1 MYKNT
6 LKVMSSS
13 LISLVL
19 FLGLVPHIHASALVT
34 EFNVPSSN
42 SGTSGITYY
51 GPDGDLWFTERQTNK
66 IGKMTPAG
74 VFTEY
79 NIPTTGADP
88 LSITSGPDG
97 NLWFTENG
105 ANKIGKITPTGTI
118 TEYAI
123 PSANSLLASITAGPD
138 GNLWFV
144 ETNNDKIGKITPT
157 GTITEYAI
165 PVSLYAASPIGIA
178 SGADGK
184 IWFTQ
189 VNANKIGSVTTSGVF
204 AEYDIPTASSF
215 PWDIAAGGDGNYWFL
230 EGSGSTNGKVA
241 RITPAG
247 VITEFP
253 LLHPAS
259 NPWRIAAGPG
269 GSLWFSESSAL
280 GLIGQ
285 INPNGTITEYNVPST
300 NAGAYDL
307 VEDGDHNMW
316 FAESATD
323 KIAKIS
329 GFSYPTAPAIIN
341 HSSTVST
348 GSSVIVDVLTG
359 VAGNPDANTLQI
371 VSGPLHGT
379 AVDPPN
385 TITYT
390 PNKGYIG
397 PDSLT
402 YRVCSTD
409 NPLLCTQAVLSFN
422 VVVGIPNTGLGG
434 SATNQYQNIY
444 DIFAVFSLALFMKL
458 VLVKNSKIRRA
469 P

>member
-74 VFTEY
+74 VFAEY

-165 PVSLYAASPIGIA
+165 PVSLYAASPLGIA

-341 HSSTVST
+341 HSSTVSA

>member
-1 MYKNT
+1 MYKKALMIVYST
-6 LKVMSSS
+6 
-13 LISLVL
+13 LISIMV
-19 FLGLVPHIHASALVT
+19 FMTVAPSAYAAAQVT
-34 EFNVPSSN
+34 EYNVPSPN
-42 SGTSGITYY
+42 SETSGITY
-51 GPDGDLWFTERQTNK
+51 GSDGNIWFTERQTNK

-79 NIPTTGADP
+79 NVPTAGADP
-88 LSITSGPDG
+88 LSITAGPDG

-105 ANKIGKITPTGTI
+105 ANNIAKITPTGTI
-118 TEYAI
+118 TEYSI
-123 PSANSLLASITAGPD
+123 PSTNSFGLASITAGPD
-138 GNLWFV
+138 GNLWFT
-144 ETNNDKIGKITPT
+144 EGNNDKIAKITPS

-165 PVSLYAASPIGIA
+165 PVTLYGASPSGIA
-178 SGADGK
+178 SGTDGK

-189 VNANKIGSVTTSGVF
+189 LNANKIGSVTTSGVF
-204 AEYDIPTASSF
+204 AEYDIPTSSSF
-215 PWDIAAGGDGNYWFL
+215 PWDIAAGTDGNYWFI

-259 NPWRIAAGPG
+259 YPWRIATGPG

-280 GLIGQ
+280 GLIAQ

-307 VEDGDHNMW
+307 VEDGNHNMW

-329 GFSYPTAPAIIN
+329 GFSYPTAPAVTN
-341 HSSTVST
+341 HSSIVST
-348 GSSVIVDVLTG
+348 GSSIAVDVLTG
-359 VAGNPDANTLQI
+359 VSGNPDASTLRI
-371 VSGPLHGT
+371 VSGPSHGI

-390 PNKGYIG
+390 PNKGYTG

-409 NPLLCTQAVLSFN
+409 NPMLCTQAVLSFS
-422 VVVGIPNTGLGG
+422 VVAGIPNTGFGVH
-434 SATNQYQNIY
+434 TNNLPTGDNLYI
-444 DIFAVFSLALFMKL
+444 IGIFSLIAIGFGLRQT
-458 VLVKNSKIRRA
+458 RRH
-469 P
+469 